1 MRQYLPSLSEIQL
14 KRLFMCASRE
24 MERSPWICH
33 VCSYKSSDTASKACD
48 LCYRVTC
55 SLHLRPASIYN
66 PNNGLFETAAVCF
79 DCAIDNAKNKQ

>member
-1 MRQYLPSLSEIQL
+1 
-14 KRLFMCASRE
+14 MCASSE

-33 VCSYKSSDTASKACD
+33 VCDFKSDTTESKACD

-66 PNNGLFETAAVCF
+66 KKNGLYETAAVCLT
-79 DCAIDNAKNKQ
+79 CAISRKEQ